1 MDTEL
6 DNFKQQINLV
16 EYAGAH
22 GYEIDRGES
31 SRASVV
37 MRRGIEKIIV
47 ATDLDGHGVFFSV
60 RDDTDNGSIIDFVQH
75 RQGFNLGQV
84 RKELRPWVTPVTS
97 SSYRPGVTVEWV
109 RKPEPSTRDRQQVL
123 ANWMRMHPI
132 YGQHAHLERDRKLSA
147 RILSDSRFSGMV
159 RIDARGNG
167 VFPHYDRD
175 GLAGFELKNVG
186 FTGFSRGGVKALWYS
201 SNLARARLVVVVESA
216 IDAISHAQLIGN
228 PGAAYFST
236 GGSMSDYQR
245 DLVGSALSKA
255 HARGATIIVATDAD
269 EPGREQA
276 ADLLALAP
284 ASAKLYRH
292 EPVDGKDW
300 NEILQIQAAGVEA

>member
-6 DNFKQQINLV
+6 ENFKQINLV

-37 MRRGIEKIIV
+37 MRRGVEKIIV
-47 ATDLDGHGVFFSV
+47 ATDVDGHGVFFSV
-60 RDDTDNGSIIDFVQH
+60 RDDSDNGSIIDFVQH

-84 RKELRPWVTPVTS
+84 RKELRQWIAPSP
-97 SSYRPGVTVEWV
+97 SSYRPCVVLERT
-109 RKPEPSTRDRQQVL
+109 RKPEPSTLDRQQVL
-123 ANWMRMHPI
+123 ASWMRMRPI
-132 YGQHAHLERDRKLSA
+132 YGQHTYLERDRKLSA
-147 RILSDSRFSGMV
+147 RILSDPRFSGMV

-186 FTGFSRGGVKALWYS
+186 FTGFSRGGVKALWHS

-216 IDAISHAQLIGN
+216 IDALSHAQLVGN

-236 GGSMSDYQR
+236 GGSMSEYQR
-245 DLVGSALSKA
+245 DLVGSAMSKA
-255 HARGATIIVATDAD
+255 HARGATIIVATDSD
-269 EPGREQA
+269 EPGRKQA

-284 ASAKLYRH
+284 ASAKLSRH